1 MVLALTRPLR
11 VRVTTVNW
19 ISRATVSGRRG
30 AFLSPASRRRLA
42 SIPFD
47 SWRRT
52 SPEPSGRVL
61 NGTDLAP
68 FLTRQHSCAPVA
80 ENRIHRS
87 MEKNPGRRG
96 LSMPGR
102 SVPASSSTRVFS
114 PSW

>member
-42 SIPFD
+42 GIPFD

-52 SPEPSGRVL
+52 SSEPSGRVLRVL

-96 LSMPGR
+96 
-102 SVPASSSTRVFS
+102 
-114 PSW
+114 